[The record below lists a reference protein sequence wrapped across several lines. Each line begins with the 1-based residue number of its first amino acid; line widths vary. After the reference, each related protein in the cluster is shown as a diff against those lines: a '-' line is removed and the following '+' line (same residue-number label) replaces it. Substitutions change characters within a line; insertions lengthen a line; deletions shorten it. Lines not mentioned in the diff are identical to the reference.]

1 MSIVKSHAIQ
11 EILSNLGISFPG
23 DNLMKKYANEKSP
36 LRGEL
41 FGTQQMEQYGRT
53 LATRHKLSAEPVPE
67 QLLKRLS
74 DNEEVLLE
82 VHHLLS
88 EAVKA
93 NKPVQPAGEWL
104 LDNFYLIEEQIR
116 MGKKHLPKGY
126 SSGLPRLS
134 NGPSALLPRVYD
146 IALEIIFHSDGRV
159 DLKTLSGFLQSYQS
173 VSELR
178 LGELWAIPIMLRL
191 ALIENLRRMAARIA
205 IDRIYKNLADY
216 WAAEILKVAEKD
228 PKSLVLVIADM
239 ARSDPP
245 MESAFVAELMR
256 QLQGKGP
263 ALVMPLTWIE
273 QRLSETGSTGSELV
287 QLENQKQ
294 AADQVSMSNSINSLR
309 FLGNTNWQDF
319 VEKTSVVEQVLRGD
333 AAGIYPLM
341 DFHTRDHYR
350 HAVEKLAK
358 RTRLSESQVAT
369 VAVALTNNHPA
380 QNGQLRRSHVGYYL
394 VDKGITE
401 TEKKA
406 QTKRTFSRYCLR
418 VAWRFRSF
426 LYIGG
431 IVLLSLLLTA
441 ALTGKA
447 WSDGIRG
454 WLLAGIAVTGL
465 ICVSQLAV
473 TLANWLV
480 TLFVRP
486 RLLPRLDFSKGIP
499 PEYQTMIVVPTLI
512 QAEQQVDELLEAL
525 EIRFLAN
532 RHQNLQF
539 ALLTDYPDAYM
550 ENLPGE
556 DTLLQAAKVKTEA
569 LNLKYGS
576 TGNELFFL
584 FHRPRK
590 WNPREKKWMG
600 YERKRGKLQELNAL
614 IKGRGKE
621 AFQLIVGQE
630 SVYTRVRYIITL
642 DGDTMLPM
650 ESAWKMIGCLAHPLN
665 QAVYNERKLRVTEG
679 YSILQ
684 PRVDVALS
692 SSGQS
697 LYASAYGNGQGID
710 PYTRASSDVYQDLFN
725 EGSFIGKGIYDIDA
739 FEKACHFPENR
750 ILSHDLLEGSY
761 ARSGLISDVILYEE
775 YPARYEADIKR
786 RHRWIRGDWQIAAW
800 IFPFVPGPHGRYSRN
815 PLSALSRWKILD
827 NLRRSLV
834 PAALTLLLVLG
845 WTLLY
850 NSWFWTLTVT
860 AVLFLPSLITFMGDL
875 LRRQEDTGFKE
886 HVLDSLRK
894 VVIHF
899 IQNLFSLICLP
910 YEAAVYT
917 DAILRTLWRLLLS
930 RRHLLEWS
938 SSDRPEHAIHKNL
951 AGMLAIMW
959 VGPVMAITIAVYLSL
974 YYPYTL
980 IVAEPVAVLWI
991 FSPVVAWIMSTPSSS
1006 QAVKLSDAQ
1015 TAWLRRVAR
1024 RTWAFFEEFVTEE
1037 ENWLPP
1043 DNYQESPVAKIAHR
1057 TSPTN
1062 IGMAL
1067 MGNLSAHDFGY
1078 ITTGQ
1083 LLGRTAGTL
1092 DTMHRMERHRG
1103 HFYNWYDTQ
1112 TLHPLPPRYVSTV
1125 DSGNL
1130 AGHLLILRQGLLTI
1144 ADQKL
1149 FHGRLIDGLRDTI
1162 NIIASLPGEGAAF
1175 GELFRRFEAAAYSP
1189 FPAPDTVWQALG
1201 TLIAE
1206 AKQLVPERPA
1216 QLAGSEAHYWSVA
1229 FIRQAAAIR
1238 EELLLLAPWLELP
1251 AAPPRL
1257 APLPDM
1263 LRIYTFHELATL
1275 PALLQEEIDKYVFAD
1290 STREETAWLDLF
1302 RQDLAKSAARARGY
1316 ITDCKDLAERCALFS
1331 DIEYEFLFDPA
1342 QHLLAIGYNA
1352 EEHRRDNSYYDL
1364 LASEARLGIYVAIAQ
1379 NRITQESWFALGRRF
1394 TSVSNLPVLLS
1405 WSGSM
1410 FEYLMPMLVMPSY
1423 DNTLLDQAMKGVI
1436 KKQIEYGRQQGVP
1449 WGISES
1455 GYNMVDASLNYQYRA
1470 FGVPGLGLKRGLGE
1484 DLVISPYATVMAL
1497 MVDPEEAYKNMR
1509 VLSEQGFEGKYG
1521 FYEAIDYTPSRLPRG
1536 QSYAIIRSFMVHHQ
1550 GMSFLSLAYLLLDQ
1564 PMQKRFQAEAQF
1576 KAADLLLQERVPK
1589 TTTSY
1594 TQNTADDINVISSSE
1609 PDMRIINTPHTAVP
1623 EVQLL
1628 SNGRYHVMITNS
1640 GAGYSRWK
1648 DLALTRWQEDGIA
1661 DNTGIFCYLRD
1672 VDDGSTWSTAF
1683 HPTRSEGKNYEVV
1696 FSQGRAEFRRRDYDI
1711 ETHTEIVVSP
1721 EDDIEMRRLHLVNRS
1736 RKRRTIEV
1744 TSYAEVVINSPM
1756 ADAAH
1761 PAFSNLFVQTEIVPG
1776 SGAILCTRR
1785 PRSAEEKNP
1794 WLFHL
1799 MTAHGA
1805 QVQDVSYETDRMQ
1818 FTGRG
1823 NTLHTPRAL
1832 GARTSRLSG
1841 SEGSVLDPI
1850 VSIRYRIALE
1860 PLEAVTVDMI
1870 FGIGASRESC
1880 VTLVDKYQDKNLA
1893 DRVLDLAW
1901 THSQV
1906 VLRQINATE
1915 ADAQLYG
1922 RLAGSVI
1929 YTNPAMRA
1937 DPEVIIKNR
1946 RGQSGLWSHSISGD
1960 IPIVLVEIEN
1970 VSNIDLVRQMIQA
1983 HAFWRLKGLMSD
1995 LVIWNQDHGSYRQ
2008 TLNNML
2014 FGLMSPGVEADVTD
2028 RPGGIFIK
2036 SADQIS
2042 NEDRILLQTV
2052 ARVIISDK
2060 AGNLQEQVNRRIR
2073 SKTPGPLPFPF
2084 RASMPSVTSM
2094 APGNDLQFYNGLGGF
2109 SADGKE
2115 YLIITTPEERTPAPW
2130 VNVLANP
2137 MLGTVVSESGSAY
2150 TWFGNAHEYRLSP
2163 WHNDPVRDS
2172 SGEALYI
2179 RDEETGYTWSPT
2191 PLPNG
2196 TASAYRCRHG
2206 FGYSIFE
2213 HVEDGIHS
2221 EVWIYVDLEAAV
2233 KFTVTKLHNRSG
2245 RARQLSVTG
2254 YCEWV
2259 LGDLRPKYAMHVIT
2273 EKDAATG
2280 ALLAYNPYH
2289 PEFSQCV
2296 AFMDTD
2302 DSNYTY
2308 TADRAEFL
2316 GRNGSAVLPDAMKK
2330 IRLSGKTG
2338 ASLDP
2343 CAAIRVFHDLGE
2355 DEQKDIIFRLGAAQ
2369 DMAGARALVQ
2379 QFRTPEAAANSLQRV
2394 KNWWAGTLG
2403 SVQVQTPDAAL
2414 NLLTN
2419 GWLLY
2424 QVIAARLWA
2433 RSGYYQSGGAFG
2445 FRDQLQ
2451 DVLALLYSQPQM
2463 AREQILRSA
2472 ARQFREG
2479 DVQHWW
2485 HPPAGRGVR
2494 TTCSDDYLW
2503 LPFVVY
2509 RYISRTGDTAVLDE
2523 AVPFIEGRLL
2533 NMHEESYYDLP
2544 VRSNDQAT
2552 LYDHCTRA
2560 IDRGLQLLGARGLPL
2575 MGSGDW
2581 NDGMDKVG
2589 HLGKGESVWLAFFLY
2604 DILQHFSRL
2613 AQDRNDPAFAEKC
2626 RKQAATLQGNIEAHA
2641 WDGRWYNRAF
2651 FDDGTPLGSERNDEC
2666 RIDSIAQSWSVL
2678 SGAGNKERAQQA
2690 MNSLHEKLV
2699 DRENALIQLLDPA
2712 FSTSSLN
2719 PGYIKGY
2726 VPGVRENGGQYTH
2739 AAIWTVMAFA
2749 ALRDRQRTWELL
2761 SMINPINHGSAVQTE
2776 NRYRVEPYVMA
2787 ADVYKAES
2795 HAGRGGWTW
2804 YTGSAGWMY
2813 QLIIESFLGLRLE
2826 GNRLLL
2832 QPCLPPGW
2840 EEVLVHYRYGQAM
2853 YHIRFSLSGEKGSR
2867 LTVSTDGR
2875 AQQEAFIQ
2883 LVDDRQEHQ
2892 VDVITDKTSIA
2903 EKAV

>member
-1 MSIVKSHAIQ
+1 
-11 EILSNLGISFPG
+11 
-23 DNLMKKYANEKSP
+23 MKKYANEKSP

-41 FGTQQMEQYGRT
+41 FGAQQMEQYGRI
-53 LATRHKLSAEPVPE
+53 LATRHKLATGPAPE

-74 DNEEVLLE
+74 DNEELLLE

-126 SSGLPRLS
+126 SSGLPRLAT
-134 NGPSALLPRVYD
+134 GPSSMLPRVYD

-159 DLKTLSGFLQSYQS
+159 DLKTLSDFLQSYQT

-216 WAAEILKVAEKD
+216 WAGEILKVAEKD

-263 ALVMPLTWIE
+263 TLAMPLTWIE
-273 QRLSETGSTGSELV
+273 QRLSENGVTGNELV

-294 AADQVSMSNSINSLR
+294 AADQVSMSNSISSLR

-319 VEKTSVVEQVLRGD
+319 VEKTSVVEHILRGD
-333 AAGIYPLM
+333 ASGIYPLM
-341 DFHTRDHYR
+341 DFHTRDYYR

-358 RTRLSESQVAT
+358 RTPLSESQVA
-369 VAVALTNNHPA
+369 AAAIGLSNNNVQ
-380 QNGQLRRSHVGYYL
+380 QNGHTRQSHVGYYL
-394 VDKGITE
+394 VDRGIIE
-401 TEKKA
+401 TEKKV
-406 QTKRTFSRYCLR
+406 QTERSFKRYCSRLC
-418 VAWRFRSF
+418 WRFRSF

-431 IVLLSLLLTA
+431 IVLLSLFLTA

-447 WSDGIRG
+447 WGDGIHG
-454 WLLAGIAVTGL
+454 WLLAVVALISF
-465 ICVSQLAV
+465 ICVSQPAV
-473 TLANWLV
+473 TLVNWLV

-486 RLLPRLDFSKGIP
+486 RLLPRLDFSKGIL
-499 PEYQTMIVVPTLI
+499 PEYQTMIVVPTMMHT
-512 QAEQQVDELLEAL
+512 EEQVDRLLEAL

-532 RHQNLQF
+532 RHRNLQF
-539 ALLTDYPDAYM
+539 ALLTDFPDAA
-550 ENLPGE
+550 EETLPGE
-556 DTLLQAAKVKTEA
+556 DALLRAAKAKTEE

-576 TGNELFFL
+576 AGNELFFL

-614 IKGRGKE
+614 IKGNDKN
-621 AFQLIVGQE
+621 AFQLIVGKE
-630 SVYTRVRYIITL
+630 SVYTKVRYIITL
-642 DGDTMLPM
+642 DGDTTLPM

-665 QAVYNERKLRVTEG
+665 HAVYSERKQRVVMG
-679 YSILQ
+679 YGILQ
-684 PRVDVALS
+684 PRVAVSLTAA
-692 SSGQS
+692 SGS

-710 PYTRASSDVYQDLFN
+710 PYTRASSDVYQDVFE

-739 FEKACHFPENR
+739 FERACSRFPENR

-761 ARSGLISDVILYEE
+761 ARSGLMSDVILYEE

-800 IFPFVPGPHGRYSRN
+800 VLPFVPGPDGRYTRN

-845 WTLLY
+845 WTALY
-850 NSWFWTLTVT
+850 NSWFWTLSVV
-860 AVLFLPSLITFMGDL
+860 AVLFLPSLITFTGDL
-875 LRRQEDTGFKE
+875 LRKPEDMGFKE
-886 HVLDSLRK
+886 HIFDSLRK

-917 DAILRTLWRLLLS
+917 DAVAHTLWRLFIT

-938 SSDRPEHAIHKNL
+938 SSDRPEHAVHKNL
-951 AGMLAIMW
+951 AGTLASMW
-959 VGPVMAITIAVYLSL
+959 VAPVMAISVAVYLSI

-980 IVAEPVAVLWI
+980 IVAEPVTVLWI
-991 FSPVVAWIMSTPSSS
+991 FSPVVAWIMSAPSLS
-1006 QAVKLSDAQ
+1006 QAVKITEQQ
-1015 TAWLRRVAR
+1015 TTWLRSIAR
-1024 RTWAFFEEFVTEE
+1024 RTWAYFEAFVTEE

-1067 MGNLSAHDFGY
+1067 LGNLSAHDFGY

-1083 LLGRTAGTL
+1083 LMRRTAGTL
-1092 DTMHRMERHRG
+1092 DTMHRLERYKG
-1103 HFYNWYDTQ
+1103 HLYNWYDTL
-1112 TLHPLPPRYVSTV
+1112 TLHPLPPRYISTV

-1130 AGHLLILRQGLLTI
+1130 AGHLLTLRQGLLTVT
-1144 ADQKL
+1144 DLKL
-1149 FHGRLIDGLRDTI
+1149 IDERLIDGLRDTC
-1162 NIIASLPGEGAAF
+1162 NIVASLPGEGAAF
-1175 GELFRRFEAAAYSP
+1175 SELFRRFEAASYTP
-1189 FPAPDTVWQALG
+1189 FPDPDTIRQALE

-1206 AKQLVPERPA
+1206 ARQLVPERSA
-1216 QLAGSEAHYWSVA
+1216 QLPENEGHYWSVA
-1229 FIRQAAAIR
+1229 FLKQAEAMLT
-1238 EELLLLAPWLELP
+1238 ELLHLAPWLSLP
-1251 AAPPRL
+1251 APPPRL
-1257 APLPDM
+1257 RALPDTM
-1263 LRIYTFHELATL
+1263 EVYTFRELAGL
-1275 PALLQEEIDKYVFAD
+1275 PDLLQPETDKYIFAD
-1290 STREETAWLDLF
+1290 STQEETLWLESF
-1302 RQDLAKSAARARGY
+1302 RQCLAKAAARSREY
-1316 ITDCKDLAERCALFS
+1316 ITTCRELAEQCALFA
-1331 DIEYEFLFDPA
+1331 DLEYDFLYDPS
-1342 QHLLAIGYNA
+1342 QHLLSIGYNA
-1352 EEHRRDNSYYDL
+1352 EEQRRDNSYYDL

-1379 NRITQESWFALGRRF
+1379 GRITQESWFALGRRF
-1394 TSVSNLPVLLS
+1394 TSVSAMPVLLS

-1410 FEYLMPMLVMPSY
+1410 FEYLMPLLVMPSY
-1423 DNTLLDQAMKGVI
+1423 ENTLLDQAMKGVI
-1436 KKQIEYGRQQGVP
+1436 KKQIEHGKQQGVP

-1455 GYNMVDASLNYQYRA
+1455 GYNMVDANLNYQYRA

-1484 DLVISPYATVMAL
+1484 DLVVAPYASVMAL

-1536 QSYAIIRSFMVHHQ
+1536 QSYSVIRSFMVHHQ
-1550 GMSFLSLAYLLLDQ
+1550 GMSFLSLAYLLLNQ
-1564 PMQKRFQAEAQF
+1564 PMQKRFQAEVQF
-1576 KAADLLLQERVPK
+1576 KAAELLLQERVPK
-1589 TTTSY
+1589 ATASY
-1594 TQNTADDINVISSSE
+1594 TQNTVDDINVISSSE
-1609 PDMRIINTPHTAVP
+1609 PEMRVITTPHTPVP

-1648 DLALTRWQEDGIA
+1648 DLALTRWREDGVA

-1672 VDDGSTWSTAF
+1672 MDDGNSWSTAF
-1683 HPTRSEGKNYEVV
+1683 YPTRSEGKNYEVV

-1721 EDDIEMRRLHLVNRS
+1721 EDDIEMRRLHMVNRS

-1744 TSYAEVVINSPM
+1744 TSYAEVVLNWPM

-1761 PAFSNLFVQTEIVPG
+1761 PAFSNLFVQTEIIPG
-1776 SGAILCTRR
+1776 SRAVLCTRR

-1805 QVQDVSYETDRMQ
+1805 QVQEVSYETDRMK

-1823 NTLHTPRAL
+1823 NTLSSPAAL
-1832 GARTSRLSG
+1832 RPAYAKATGGDARDENGTLSG

-1850 VSIRYRIALE
+1850 VAIRYLITLE
-1860 PLEAVTVDMI
+1860 PQEAVTIDMI
-1870 FGIGASRESC
+1870 FGIGATRENC
-1880 VTLVDKYQDKNLA
+1880 VALVNKYQDKNLA
-1893 DRVLDLAW
+1893 DRVLELAW

-1922 RLAGSVI
+1922 RLSGSVI
-1929 YTNPAMRA
+1929 YVNPAMRA
-1937 DPEVIIKNR
+1937 DPEVLIKNR

-1960 IPIVLVEIEN
+1960 IPIVLVEIEQ
-1970 VSNIDLVRQMIQA
+1970 VSNIDLVKQMVQA
-1983 HAFWRLKGLMSD
+1983 HAFWRLKGLVAD

-2008 TLNNML
+2008 TLHNML
-2014 FGLMSPGVEADVTD
+2014 FGLISPGVEADLTD

-2052 ARVIISDK
+2052 ARVIITDK
-2060 AGNLQEQVNRRIR
+2060 AGTLQEQINRRIR
-2073 SKTPGPLPFPF
+2073 PKTHVPLPFPF
-2084 RASMPSVTSM
+2084 RAATPVVHTIKPD
-2094 APGNDLQFYNGLGGF
+2094 ADWQFYNGLGGF
-2109 SADGKE
+2109 SANGKE
-2115 YLIITTPEERTPAPW
+2115 YLVITSGEERTPAPW

-2137 MLGTVVSESGSAY
+2137 MFGTVVSESGSSY
-2150 TWFGNAHEYRLSP
+2150 TWFANAHEYRLSP
-2163 WHNDPVRDS
+2163 WHNDPVRDIG
-2172 SGEALYI
+2172 GEALYI

-2191 PLPNG
+2191 PLPNR
-2196 TASAYRCRHG
+2196 TASSYLCRHG
-2206 FGYSIFE
+2206 FGYSVFE
-2213 HVEDGIHS
+2213 HTEDGIHS
-2221 EVWIYVDLEAAV
+2221 EVWIYTDLEAAV
-2233 KFTVTKLHNRSG
+2233 KFTVVTLRNRSG

-2259 LGDLRPKYAMHVIT
+2259 LGDLRHKYAMHVVT
-2273 EKDAATG
+2273 EKDAGTG
-2280 ALLAYNPYH
+2280 ALFANNPYH
-2289 PEFSQCV
+2289 SEFGHYVS
-2296 AFMDTD
+2296 FMDAD

-2308 TADRAEFL
+2308 TTDRAEFL
-2316 GRNGSAVLPDAMKK
+2316 GRNGSIVFPDAMKK

-2338 ASLDP
+2338 AGMDP
-2343 CAAIRVFHDLGE
+2343 CAAIRVFHNLGE
-2355 DEQKDIIFRLGAAQ
+2355 DEEQDIIFRMGAAK
-2369 DMAGARALVQ
+2369 DIGGARALAQ
-2379 QFRTPEAAANSLQRV
+2379 QFRGREAAANSLQKV
-2394 KNWWAGTLG
+2394 KSWWAATLG
-2403 SVQVQTPDAAL
+2403 AVQVKTPDAAL
-2414 NLLTN
+2414 NLQAN

-2433 RSGYYQSGGAFG
+2433 RSGFYQSGGAFG

-2451 DVLALLYSQPQM
+2451 DVLAVLHTRPQM

-2472 ARQFREG
+2472 SRQFREG
-2479 DVQHWW
+2479 DAQHWW

-2503 LPFVVY
+2503 LPFVVF
-2509 RYISRTGDTAVLDE
+2509 RYISRTGDKAILDE
-2523 AVPFIEGRLL
+2523 PVYFIEGRLL
-2533 NMHEESYYDLP
+2533 NTHEESYYDLP
-2544 VRSNDQAT
+2544 VRSNEQAS
-2552 LYDHCTRA
+2552 LYEHCTRA
-2560 IDRGLQLLGARGLPL
+2560 IDRGMQLMGEHGLPL
-2575 MGSGDW
+2575 IGSGDW

-2589 HLGKGESVWLAFFLY
+2589 ALGKGESVWLAFFLY
-2604 DILQHFSRL
+2604 DVLQRFSKLSR
-2613 AQDRNDPAFAEKC
+2613 DRSDHAFAEKC
-2626 RKQAATLQGNIEAHA
+2626 LAAAVTLQANVEKHA
-2641 WDGRWYNRAF
+2641 WDGNWYNRAF

-2666 RIDSIAQSWSVL
+2666 KIDSIAQSWSVL
-2678 SGAGNKERAQQA
+2678 SGAGSEERARKA
-2690 MNSLHEKLV
+2690 MDMLNEKLV
-2699 DRENALIQLLDPA
+2699 DRKNGVIRLLDPA
-2712 FSTSSLN
+2712 FDKSPMN

-2761 SMINPINHGSAVQTE
+2761 SMINPINHGFSAQT
-2776 NRYRVEPYVMA
+2776 RDTYKVEPYVIA
-2787 ADVYKAES
+2787 ADVYEAPG
-2795 HAGRGGWTW
+2795 HVGRGGWTW

-2813 QLIIESFLGLRLE
+2813 QLIIESFIGLRLE
-2826 GNRLLL
+2826 GNRLIL
-2832 QPCLPPGW
+2832 QPCLPPEW
-2840 EEVLVHYRYGQAM
+2840 KSVEVDYRYGETV
-2853 YHIRFSLSGEKGSR
+2853 YHIRFSLSGEKGNR
-2867 LTVSTDGR
+2867 LLVTTDGR
-2875 AQQEAFIQ
+2875 QQKEDFIQ
-2883 LVDDRQEHQ
+2883 LADDKQEHAIE
-2892 VDVITDKTSIA
+2892 VITDKTSIP